1 MQRPSGSS
9 PSLTS
14 SKLPATDPQFFNTE
28 SFMSA
33 SSDLRQR
40 HTAAI
45 TSGVG
50 TRAIYA
56 ERAENAELWDVDG
69 KRYIDFAAGIAVN
82 NTGHRHP
89 KVMAAV
95 SEQAQRFTHT
105 CFHVA
110 PYEGYIR
117 LAERLNA
124 IAPINGAAK
133 TMLVTTG
140 AEAVENA
147 VKIARVATGRSA
159 VIAFSGG
166 FHGRTMMGMALTG
179 KVTPY
184 KKGFGPFPADV
195 YHAPFP
201 NPFHG
206 VSEAQAL
213 AGLETL
219 LAADVDPARVA
230 AFIVEPVQGEG
241 GFVPAPVSF
250 LRALRDLADTH
261 GILLIA
267 DEVQSGMAR
276 TGKLFGLEHSGVK
289 ADLITMAKGLA
300 GGFPL
305 SAVVGRADLMDA
317 APTGGLGGTY
327 AGNPLAVA
335 AANAVLDVIE
345 EEGLAARAERIG
357 HQITDR
363 LTELAGRQ
371 GISFIG
377 EVRGPGAM
385 VAFEIVTDVESRA
398 PDTARTGALI
408 AEAERRGLILLACGT
423 RFNVIRLLPALTIPD
438 AILAEGLDI
447 LEASLEAV
455 ADKAAL
461 GSPALVAGSE
471 TTAAEAA

>member
-1 MQRPSGSS
+1 M
-9 PSLTS
+9 
-14 SKLPATDPQFFNTE
+14 SKTE
-28 SFMSA
+28 S
-33 SSDLRQR
+33 LRAR
-40 HTAAI
+40 HMAAVTI
-45 TSGVG
+45 GVG
-50 TRAIYA
+50 TKGIYA

-69 KRYIDFAAGIAVN
+69 KRYVDFAAGIAVN

-95 SEQAQRFTHT
+95 AEQASRFTHT

-110 PYEGYIR
+110 PYENYIR

-124 IAPINGAAK
+124 AAPISGPAK

-147 VKIARVATGRSA
+147 VKIARIATGRPA
-159 VIAFSGG
+159 IIAFAGG

-179 KVTPY
+179 KVVPY

-195 YHAPFP
+195 FHAPYP

-206 VSEAQAL
+206 VSIEDAL
-213 AGLETL
+213 RNLNAL

-230 AFIVEPVQGEG
+230 AMIIEPVQGEG
-241 GFVPAPVSF
+241 GFVPAPAEF
-250 LRALRDLADTH
+250 LQAIRTIADQH

-267 DEVQSGMAR
+267 DEVQTGIGR
-276 TGKLFGLEHSGVK
+276 TGAMFAFERSGVK
-289 ADLITMAKGLA
+289 ADLVTLAKGLA

-317 APTGGLGGTY
+317 AHAGGLGGTY

-345 EEGLAARAERIG
+345 EEELCPRADHIGQTITARLLDISR
-357 HQITDR
+357 
-363 LTELAGRQ
+363 RQ
-371 GISFIG
+371 GMECVG

-385 VAFEIVTDVESRA
+385 VAFELVTDRVSRSPDA
-398 PDTARTGALI
+398 PLATSLI
-408 AEAERRGLILLACGT
+408 AEAEKRGLILLGCGT
-423 RFNVIRLLPALTIPD
+423 RFNVIRLLPPLTIPD
-438 AILAEGLDI
+438 EILAEGLEI
-447 LEASLEAV
+447 LEASLDAVVHRANESAV
-455 ADKAAL
+455 A
-461 GSPALVAGSE
+461 
-471 TTAAEAA
+471 